1 MLPTE
6 LRRVFGLNFARSLAF
21 TSILFLLPL
30 HFVRIGYNG
39 WQIGVIVSL
48 LSLAPLL
55 SAFPAGW
62 VNDRI
67 SIAGAVRAAFLADG
81 LLLALLAVTRSFP
94 VVCAAFFLLGVANNV
109 LDVSLA
115 SLTYKDETAIDQNRK
130 YGLYVFWLGLGAVF
144 GIAGG
149 GLLVQKADF
158 RVLLFLFAAILALSA
173 AFVRGL
179 DGGKFHLTGIRDYGR
194 DVLRPKSLL
203 FLGFVFLVG
212 LHWAVE
218 GTVYAPF
225 LETRFGLTTFQSSLY
240 MAAGL
245 LFLPL
250 GAIAVGRRR
259 FEPAQNR
266 GLLFGSMV
274 LSGAGLILSTAGPV
288 WLSLVFRFAHDF
300 GDGAMGALIALT
312 ISRLFERKSV
322 GGSAALVL
330 AVQILAKMLGAMVL
344 YAAGL
349 PLRVAVAL
357 PCGRRASSARR
368 RLWGGHLQAA
378 RILKH
383 DSPATGPRLRHHPGF
398 RRAVRRPPPVGRR
411 DDRPRP
417 GRRRL
422 QSRDHRAAAAGRTM
436 PTSPGWAGRASTS
449 G

>member
-6 LRRVFGLNFARSLAF
+6 LRRVFGLNFARSLAY

-67 SIAGAVRAAFLADG
+67 SIVGAVRAAFLADG
-81 LLLALLAVTRSFP
+81 LLLALLALTRSFP

-179 DGGKFHLTGIRDYGR
+179 DGGRFHLTGIRDYGR
-194 DVLRPKSLL
+194 NVLRPKSLL
-203 FLGFVFLVG
+203 FLGFVFLIG

-225 LETRFGLTTFQSSLY
+225 LEKRFGLTTFQSSLY

-250 GAIAVGRRR
+250 GAIVVSRRK
-259 FEPAQNR
+259 FELAANR
-266 GLLFGSMV
+266 RLALAAMV
-274 LSGAGLILSTAGPV
+274 LSGAGLMLSTIGPV
-288 WLSLVFRFAHDF
+288 WASLGFRFLHDF
-300 GDGAMGALIALT
+300 GDGAVGVLIALY

-344 YAAGL
+344 S
-349 PLRVAVAL
+349 PL
-357 PCGRRASSARR
+357 
-368 RLWGGHLQAA
+368 
-378 RILKH
+378 
-383 DSPATGPRLRHHPGF
+383 GF
-398 RRAVRRPPPVGRR
+398 RYGLQWPFLVAGALLLLDAAYGAVIFK
-411 DDRPRP
+411 
-417 GRRRL
+417 RL
-422 QSRDHRAAAAGRTM
+422 EY
-436 PTSPGWAGRASTS
+436 
-449 G
+449 